1 MNVKK
6 VRVTATTID
15 GKRYNVKYNV
25 KDNNNIEIL
34 NRDSTSIKVTVT
46 EVLGSDK
53 KNFGTEMA
61 QYLTRLLISVKSV
74 NVKWRQTQSMSIP
87 QFIPNVGDIFGQN
100 THYDVMAPG
109 LDFAFGFVG
118 ESYIDRA
125 KSRGWLLGDSTQTSP
140 AIFSRTQEFSAE
152 VMVEPINGL
161 KITLTGNRTDNRTN
175 QIQFMYDDVGKLYSG
190 SYTKTHVAIATA
202 LRGVTADNEY
212 YSDAFARFLDNIPVV
227 ADRLERRYV
236 GLNYPERGF
245 LRSTSYAGTPFNPEN
260 GTVNPAG
267 SDVMI
272 PAFIA
277 AYSGKDAAKVDLNP
291 FPGLK
296 SILPN
301 WRVTYDGLSK
311 IPAMKKI
318 FKNFTLTHAYQ
329 CTYSVGSFS
338 SYTDWVTIGEGLG
351 FTQDALTGSPIPN
364 SPFNISSVTITEK
377 FAPLIG
383 VNATL
388 KNDLSFNLEYRDSR
402 TLALN
407 ISSLQL
413 VETLQRSLVIGAS
426 YKIANFNT
434 ILKIKKKQENIN
446 NDLTLNFNLQ
456 LNNNTALIRKIDVNT
471 TQATSGT
478 RTLGINFAAN
488 YVMSKR
494 ITLGAF
500 FDHQVN
506 TPLVSS
512 TSYPTTNTNYGL
524 SVNISLTK

>member
-1 MNVKK
+1 MEYSPSE
-6 VRVTATTID
+6 RERTI
-15 GKRYNVKYNV
+15 
-25 KDNNNIEIL
+25 
-34 NRDSTSIKVTVT
+34 
-46 EVLGSDK
+46 GS
-53 KNFGTEMA
+53 G
-61 QYLTRLLISVKSV
+61 V
-74 NVKWRQTQSMSIP
+74 N
-87 QFIPNVGDIFGQN
+87 G
-100 THYDVMAPG
+100 AP
-109 LDFAFGFVG
+109 
-118 ESYIDRA
+118 S
-125 KSRGWLLGDSTQTSP
+125 SP
-140 AIFSRTQEFSAE
+140 ALFSRTQEFSAE
-152 VMVEPINGL
+152 VIVEPIKGL
-161 KITLTGNRTDNRTN
+161 KVTLTGNRTDNRTN
-175 QIQFMYDDVGKLYSG
+175 QIQFMYEDVGVLYSG
-190 SYTKTHVAIATA
+190 SYTKTHIAIATA
-202 LRGVTADNEY
+202 LRGVSVNNEY
-212 YSDAFARFLDNIPVV
+212 YSEAFNKFLNNIPIV
-227 ADRLERRYV
+227 AGRLEQQYI
-236 GLNYPERGF
+236 GQNYPNRGF
-245 LRSTSYAGTPFNPEN
+245 LRASGLGDTPFNPEN
-260 GTVNPAG
+260 GTINPAG

-277 AYSGKDAAKVDLNP
+277 AYSGKDAAKVNLNP

-311 IPAMKKI
+311 IPAIKKVL
-318 FKNFTLTHAYQ
+318 KNLTLTHAYQ

-338 SYTDWVTIGEGLG
+338 SYTDWVTIGQGLG
-351 FTQDALTGSPIPN
+351 FTQDALTGNPIPN
-364 SPFNISSVTITEK
+364 SPFNISSVSITEK

-388 KNDLSFNLEYRDSR
+388 KNDLSINVEYRDAR

-407 ISSLQL
+407 IAALQL
-413 VETLQRSLVIGAS
+413 VETLQKSLVIGAS

-434 ILKIKKKQENIN
+434 VLKIKKKQENIN

-478 RTLGINFAAN
+478 RTLGINFSAN

-512 TSYPTTNTNYGL
+512 TSYPTTNTNYGI
-524 SVNISLTK
+524 SINVSLTK